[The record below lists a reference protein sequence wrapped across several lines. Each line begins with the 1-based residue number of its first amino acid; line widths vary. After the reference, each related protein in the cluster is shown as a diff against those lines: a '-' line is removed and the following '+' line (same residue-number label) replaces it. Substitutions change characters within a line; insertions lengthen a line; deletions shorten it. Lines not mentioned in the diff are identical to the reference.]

1 LASFR
6 NRRFP
11 GLYGDVEAEA
21 RKPFGA
27 RNLEE

>member
-1 LASFR
+1 MQALA
-6 NRRFP
+6 NVAGP
-11 GLYGDVEAEA
+11 GLYGDVEAKA